1 MIALLIFF
9 QLLPENESLIYET
22 NDNGRMGTIQVTS
35 TLDRYG
41 YHVTYVSD
49 RVIEVILDSMDL
61 STRHVRKIIDNDT
74 VLEITSG
81 SILTVYLK
89 GREYRYD
96 NEQAVYDRHT
106 LDFALRGFDYV
117 PGFKTM
123 FRLHVPELTVVN
135 AELAVLGEAVV
146 QTPAG
151 EFLCWEVAMK
161 PRILFFS
168 RRFFFYIEK
177 EYPRRFIKYED
188 QSGGSSIILGRYE
201 AGH

>member
-1 MIALLIFF
+1 MIYDTS
-9 QLLPENESLIYET
+9 EK
-22 NDNGRMGTIQVTS
+22 GRTGTIQVTS
-35 TLDRYG
+35 DLGRHG
-41 YHVTYVSD
+41 YHVTYLSD
-49 RVIEVILDSMDL
+49 RVIEVILDSTDL

-81 SILTVYLK
+81 RALMVSFK

-96 NEQAVYDRHT
+96 NEPAVYDRHT
-106 LDFALRGFDYV
+106 LDFALRGFDYS
-117 PGFKTM
+117 PGFDTI

-151 EFLCWEVAMK
+151 EFLCWEVVMK
-161 PRILFFS
+161 PRIIFFN
-168 RRFFFYIEK
+168 RRFLFYIEQ

-188 QSGGSSIILGRYE
+188 GSGGGSIILGRYE
-201 AGH
+201 AGHR